1 MGQGSFL
8 KDHLFIYL
16 FGRLLQPKESSE
28 QDGWSSDEKPVK
40 IDKWDSAALKNAL
53 DDGAKKVILEGFKL
67 KESHTLFD
75 LRLLICSVAV
85 GFSFFALLWDY
96 IKPFP
101 ESRPVLILCVL
112 SYFVLMAVLTVYTT
126 YIEKGIFLVALDKDE
141 AGMEPDDVWELS
153 SSLKKYDDKYFLQIS
168 VKPGTTQ
175 IIRSLDITKS
185 VSDFFDENGKF
196 DYDRFEPEV
205 RILKAKLSES
215 HKE

>member
-1 MGQGSFL
+1 MGQ
-8 KDHLFIYL
+8 
-16 FGRLLQPKESSE
+16 
-28 QDGWSSDEKPVK
+28 WSSDEKPVK

>member
-16 FGRLLQPKESSE
+16 FGRLLQ
-28 QDGWSSDEKPVK
+28 WSSDEKPVK